1 MLHGKLTRYRG
12 CLIRNT
18 LGTGTLPLTHYT
30 WFRVWGRLSADM
42 VILVSRRYSRST
54 RDVLGLACTQIDD
67 IMGVEHGR
75 LRCPVAYAID
85 YLFFILPDCLLS

>member
-1 MLHGKLTRYRG
+1 
-12 CLIRNT
+12 
-18 LGTGTLPLTHYT
+18 
-30 WFRVWGRLSADM
+30 M

-75 LRCPVAYAID
+75 LRCPIAYAID